1 MSVARPFIDE
11 VIPSEFRA
19 VAEHLF
25 PETDDHSDGAASELA
40 AARFAATLG
49 VGEEYERCVLAQDD
63 RERADR
69 RLLAHFRNNVELLV
83 QKTWV
88 EKADEA
94 HKEKLLD
101 RLPLFVADM
110 EAGDYSRALKTFVHI
125 ADELAYLL
133 FGSQSRKGDF
143 IEYVSRIDSQMGL
156 FWWYAGAVSSLLGEE
171 DAKRLRAILLVGVCF
186 LAGF

>member
-11 VIPSEFRA
+11 VIPSEFRS
-19 VAEHLF
+19 VAEKLF
-25 PETDDHSDGAASELA
+25 PETDGVSNGAAA
-40 AARFAATLG
+40 QNAARFAAILG
-49 VGEEYERCVLAQDD
+49 VGEEYERCALATVD
-63 RERADR
+63 RARADH

-94 HKEKLLD
+94 LKEKLLD
-101 RLPLFVADM
+101 RLPVFVNEMEVADY
-110 EAGDYSRALKTFVHI
+110 GRALKSFAHI

-133 FGSQSRKGDF
+133 FGSQSRKSDF

-156 FWWYAGAVSSLLGEE
+156 FWWYAGAVSSLLDVR
-171 DAKRLRAILLVGVCF
+171 DAERIRSILLIGVCF

>member
-1 MSVARPFIDE
+1 
-11 VIPSEFRA
+11 
-19 VAEHLF
+19 
-25 PETDDHSDGAASELA
+25 
-40 AARFAATLG
+40 
-49 VGEEYERCVLAQDD
+49 
-63 RERADR
+63 
-69 RLLAHFRNNVELLV
+69 
-83 QKTWV
+83 V

>member
-1 MSVARPFIDE
+1 MSVGRPFIDE
-11 VIPSEFRA
+11 VIPSEFRT
-19 VAEHLF
+19 VAEKLF
-25 PETDDHSDGAASELA
+25 PETVGVSNGDTPKQI
-40 AARFAATLG
+40 AARFAAVLG
-49 VGEEYERCVLAQDD
+49 VGEEYDRSVISSDD
-63 RERADR
+63 RQRSDR

-94 HKEKLLD
+94 LKEKLLD
-101 RLPLFVADM
+101 RLPGFVADM
-110 EAGDYSRALKTFVHI
+110 EAADYSRALKTFVHI

-133 FGSQSRKGDF
+133 FGSQSRKSDF

-156 FWWYAGAVSSLLGEE
+156 FWWYAGAVSSLLGEG
-171 DAKRLRAILLVGVCF
+171 DAERVRAILLIGVCF

>member
-1 MSVARPFIDE
+1 MSVVRPFIDE

-25 PETDDHSDGAASELA
+25 PDTAGASNGDAPESVS
-40 AARFAATLG
+40 ARFAAALG
-49 VGEEYERCVLAQDD
+49 VGEEYERCVLTSGD

-101 RLPLFVADM
+101 RLPLFVSDM
-110 EAGDYSRALKTFVHI
+110 EAADYGRALKAFVHI

-133 FGSQSRKGDF
+133 FGSQSRKSDF
-143 IEYVSRIDSQMGL
+143 IEYVSRIDPQMGL
-156 FWWYAGAVSSLLGEE
+156 FWWYAGAISSLLGEG
-171 DAKRLRAILLVGVCF
+171 DDKRLRAILLIGVCF

>member
-11 VIPSEFRA
+11 VIPFEFRS
-19 VAEHLF
+19 VAEKLF
-25 PETDDHSDGAASELA
+25 PEADGVSNGASSEET
-40 AARFAATLG
+40 AARFAAILG
-49 VGEEYERCVLAQDD
+49 VGQEYERCALAAAD

-94 HKEKLLD
+94 LKEKLLD
-101 RLPLFVADM
+101 RLPVFVTEMETADY
-110 EAGDYSRALKTFVHI
+110 GRALKTFVHI

-156 FWWYAGAVSSLLGEE
+156 FWWYAGAVSSLLGEG
-171 DAKRLRAILLVGVCF
+171 DAQRVRAILLIGVCF